1 MIQIVNL
8 EKSFSTQ
15 VLFKDVT
22 FSLGKGE
29 RIGLVGRNGT
39 GKTTLFKILLG
50 EESADQG
57 DIIIPK
63 NYQIGTLKQHLH
75 FSHETILKE
84 CASVLPPESSFD
96 EYKVEKMLMGLGF
109 TISDF
114 SRPPS
119 DFSGGYQ
126 IRLNLAKVLLTDP
139 DCLLLD
145 EPTNYL
151 DIVSMRWLAKF
162 LREFRGEVILITHDR
177 GFMDEVSTHIMG
189 IWRQK
194 LIKVKGNSE
203 KYFEQ
208 LIAEEE
214 VYEKTRQN
222 IDRKRK
228 DLEDFVNRFKAKASK
243 AAQAQSRMKM
253 LEKMVGLEELAS
265 IATLDFSFHYKECPG
280 KVLLELKDL
289 GFGYTDEKIVSN
301 LNLSVSRGDKIAVI
315 GKNGKGKSTLLN
327 LIGKELAPQEGSVH
341 YNPNTLTGHFGQTNI
356 TRLDMQKTIE
366 DEITS
371 ADPLMSVQKARNI
384 AGTMMF
390 TGELSQKKISV
401 LSGGERARVLLGKI
415 LARPTNLLL
424 LDEPTNHLDQ
434 DSVNALID
442 ELVDYD
448 GAAIVVTHSEEFLRR
463 YANKLIVFQHGKVE
477 FLPYTYD
484 EFLEK
489 IGWEEEAQDKKN
501 PVKVENKISRA
512 DAKRMRSELVVE
524 RSRLLSPLKKE
535 MEKLEKKIV
544 QDEEESQTI
553 ESRLVN
559 EASSLDGKTISELSQ
574 KLGNLKKD
582 VDVNFERLTEL
593 TMEYDEKFAS
603 YEGRLKELDI

>member
-15 VLFKDVT
+15 TLFKDVT
-22 FSLGKGE
+22 FTLGKGE

-39 GKTTLFKILLG
+39 GKTTLFKILLNEEFADKG
-50 EESADQG
+50 EV
-57 DIIIPK
+57 IFPK
-63 NYQIGTLKQHLH
+63 NYQIATLKQHLH
-75 FSHETILKE
+75 FTHDTILKE

-109 TISDF
+109 SLSDF

-126 IRLNLAKVLLTDP
+126 IRLNLAKVLLTEP

-162 LREFRGEVILITHDR
+162 LREFKGEVVLITHDR
-177 GFMDEVSTHIMG
+177 GFMDEVTTHTMG

-194 LIKVKGNSE
+194 LVKVKGNSE

-222 IDRKRK
+222 IERKRK
-228 DLEDFVNRFKAKASK
+228 DLEEFVNRFKAKASK
-243 AAQAQSRMKM
+243 ATQAQSRMKM
-253 LEKMVGLEELAS
+253 LEKMTSLEELAA

-289 GFGYTDEKIVSN
+289 SFGYTDENLVSD
-301 LNLSVSRGDKIAVI
+301 LNLSVQKGDKIAVI
-315 GKNGKGKSTLLN
+315 GKNGRGKSTLLN
-327 LIGKELAPQEGSVH
+327 LIGKELNPKTGSVY
-341 YNPNTLTGHFGQTNI
+341 YNPNTLPGHFGQTNI
-356 TRLDMQKTIE
+356 TRLEMQKTIE
-366 DEITS
+366 EEITS
-371 ADPLMSVQKARNI
+371 ADPMMSVQKARNI

-390 TGELSQKKISV
+390 TGDLSQKKISV

-434 DSVNALID
+434 NSVDALID
-442 ELVDYD
+442 ELVDYE
-448 GAAIVVTHSEEFLRR
+448 GAAIVVTHSEDFLRR
-463 YANKLIVFQHGKVE
+463 YANKLIVFQNNKVE

-489 IGWEEEAQDKKN
+489 IGWEDESLEKKQT
-501 PVKVENKISRA
+501 PKSDKISRA

-524 RSRLLSPLKKE
+524 RSRALSSLKKE
-535 MEKLEKKIV
+535 MEKLEKQIV
-544 QDEEESQTI
+544 KDEEEIQKV
-553 ESRLVN
+553 ENQLVN
-559 EASSLDGKTISELSQ
+559 DASTLDGKKISELSQ
-574 KLGNLKKD
+574 RLGALKKD
-582 VDVNFERLTEL
+582 VDTNFEKLTEI
-593 TMEYDEKFAS
+593 TMEHDEKFAS
-603 YEGRLKELDI
+603 YESKLKELDV

>member
-1 MIQIVNL
+1 MIQVVNL

-15 VLFKDVT
+15 TLFKDVT
-22 FSLGKGE
+22 FTIGRGE

-50 EESADQG
+50 EEHEDKGQ
-57 DIIIPK
+57 IVIPK
-63 NYQIGTLKQHLH
+63 NYKIGTLKQHLQ
-75 FSHETILKE
+75 FSYDTILKE

-109 TISDF
+109 TLSDF

-126 IRLNLAKVLLTDP
+126 IRLNLAKVLLTEP

-162 LREFRGEVILITHDR
+162 LKEFKGEVVLITHDR

-189 IWRQK
+189 IWRQN
-194 LIKVKGNSE
+194 LIKVRGNSE

-214 VYEKTRQN
+214 MYEKTRVN

-228 DLEDFVNRFKAKASK
+228 ELEGFVARFKAKASK
-243 AAQAQSRMKM
+243 ATQAQSRMKM
-253 LEKMVGLEELAS
+253 LEKMSGLEELAA
-265 IATLDFSFHYKECPG
+265 IASLDFSFHYKECPG

-289 GFGYTDEKIVSN
+289 SFGYSAEKLVSD
-301 LNLSVSRGDKIAVI
+301 LNLTVQKGDKIAVI

-327 LIGKELAPQEGSVH
+327 LIGRELTPQTGSVH
-341 YNPNTLTGHFGQTNI
+341 YNTNTLTGHFGQTNI
-356 TRLDMQKTIE
+356 SRLNMQKTIE
-366 DEITS
+366 EEITE
-371 ADPLMSVQKARNI
+371 ADSKMSVQKARNI

-390 TGELSQKKISV
+390 SGDLSQKKISV

-415 LARPTNLLL
+415 LARATNLLL

-434 DSVNALID
+434 DSVDALID
-442 ELVDYD
+442 ELVEYE
-448 GAAIVVTHSEEFLRR
+448 GAAIVVTHSEDFLRR
-463 YANKLIVFQHGKVE
+463 FANKLIVFQHGKVE
-477 FLPYTYD
+477 FLPYTYE
-484 EFLEK
+484 EFLQK
-489 IGWEEEAQDKKN
+489 IGWEEEDQDKKSQG
-501 PVKVENKISRA
+501 KSDKISRA
-512 DAKRMRSELVVE
+512 DAKRMRSEIIME
-524 RSRLLSPLKKE
+524 RSRALSPLKKS
-535 MEKLEKKIV
+535 MEKLEEQIVKDEVSATKI
-544 QDEEESQTI
+544 EEK
-553 ESRLVN
+553 LVN
-559 EASSLDGKTISELSQ
+559 EASSLDGKEIAELSQ
-574 KLGNLKKD
+574 KLGVLKKTID
-582 VDVNFERLTEL
+582 ESFEKLTEI
-593 TMEYDEKFAS
+593 TMDHDEKFSS
-603 YEGRLKELDI
+603 YENKLKELLDI